1 MGHSLQLSADFLIVL
16 LIELV
21 RPIDLWRFCM

>member
-21 RPIDLWRFCM
+21 HPIDLWSFCM

>member
-1 MGHSLQLSADFLIVL
+1 MAVAVPTLVHFLIVL

-21 RPIDLWRFCM
+21 EQVVEPPVL

>member
-21 RPIDLWRFCM
+21 RPIDVWSFCT